1 MATAFKV
8 VDSAYRIGC
17 GRYIQESGA
26 LHRLPEELQRLGCTH
41 AFVVY
46 DSNTL
51 RIAGE
56 QIRSQLE
63 EGNVPF
69 DYHVYDAFCTRTEAE
84 RIAAMP
90 AFIQSDAV
98 IGVGGGNIL
107 DLTKLCAVMG
117 RKPVICIPTSSATC
131 AAYTP
136 LSVTYNDHFQTKG
149 TIHHPVEVNAVL
161 ADMDILC
168 RQPPR
173 LMAAGAYDALAK
185 VIETAQRFRDRPES
199 EIDIG
204 MRAAYELSRFTYQR
218 LIEDLPQ
225 ALRDTADGIPSKAVY
240 DVVHISIAETG
251 VISGLARGS
260 NQTAIAHKVY
270 ESSRTLYP
278 DVVHDYLHGELVAI
292 GLIAQLYYNGE
303 PDQAAD
309 LRSRLRNDNLPSSLR
324 DVGIPPTSEA
334 LEQYY
339 QAVLGSSA
347 MAGTTE
353 EEHARLH
360 EALSIIQ

>member
-8 VDSAYRIGC
+8 VDAAYRIGC

-26 LHRLPEELQRLGCTH
+26 LRRLPEEIKRLGCTRV
-41 AFVVY
+41 FVLY

-56 QIRSQLE
+56 LVESQLD
-63 EGNVPF
+63 EGGIPF
-69 DYHVYDAFCTRTEAE
+69 ERHVYDSFCTRAEAE
-84 RIAAMP
+84 RITAMP
-90 AFIQSDAV
+90 GFIQAGAV

-107 DLTKLCAVMG
+107 DLAKLCAVLG
-117 RKPVICIPTSSATC
+117 GKHVICVPTSSATC

-136 LSVTYNDHFQTKG
+136 LRVTYNERFQAKG

-185 VIETAQRFRDRPES
+185 MIETAQRFKDRPES

-218 LIEDLPQ
+218 LTEDLPQ
-225 ALRDTADGIPSKAVY
+225 ALQDTAAGIPSKAVY
-240 DVVHISIAETG
+240 DVVHMSIAITG

-260 NQTAIAHKVY
+260 NQSAIAHKIY
-270 ESSRTLYP
+270 ESSRTLFP
-278 DVVHDYLHGELVAI
+278 DIVRSYLHGELVAI

-303 PDQAAD
+303 PEKAVA
-309 LRSRLRNDNLPSSLR
+309 LRSRLRGDSLPASLR
-324 DVGIPPTSEA
+324 DVGIPKTDEA
-334 LEQYY
+334 LEGFY
-339 QAVLGSSA
+339 QILLGSSA

-353 EEHARLH
+353 EEHARLR
-360 EALSIIQ
+360 EALGMIQ

>member
-8 VDSAYRIGC
+8 VDASYRIGC

-26 LHRLPEELQRLGCTH
+26 LRRLPEEVKRLGCIR
-41 AFVVY
+41 AFVIY

-56 QIRSQLE
+56 LVRTQLD
-63 EGNVPF
+63 EGGIPF
-69 DYHVYDAFCTRTEAE
+69 EYHVYDAFCTRAEAE
-84 RIAAMP
+84 RITAMP
-90 AFIQSDAV
+90 GFIQAGTV

-107 DLTKLCAVMG
+107 DLAKLCAVMAE
-117 RKPVICIPTSSATC
+117 KPVICVPTSSATC

-136 LSVTYNDHFQTKG
+136 LSVTYNDRFQTMG
-149 TIHHPVEVNAVL
+149 TIHHLVEVNAVL

-185 VIETAQRFRDRPES
+185 MIETAQRFKDRPES

-218 LIEDLPQ
+218 LTEDLPQ
-225 ALRDTADGIPSKAVY
+225 ALQDTAAGIPSKAVY
-240 DVVHISIAETG
+240 DVIHMSIAITG

-278 DVVHDYLHGELVAI
+278 DIVRSYLHGELVAI

-303 PDQAAD
+303 PEKAAD
-309 LRSRLRNDNLPSSLR
+309 LRSRLRGDRLPASLR
-324 DVGIPPTSEA
+324 DVGIPPTDEA
-334 LEQYY
+334 LEGFY

-347 MAGTTE
+347 MAGTNE
-353 EEHARLH
+353 EEHALLRA
-360 EALSIIQ
+360 ALREIQ

>member
-26 LHRLPEELQRLGCTH
+26 LRRLPEELQRLGCAC
-41 AFVVY
+41 AFVLY

-56 QIRSQLE
+56 LIHTQLQDARISFE
-63 EGNVPF
+63 
-69 DYHVYDAFCTRTEAE
+69 YHVYDEFCTRAEAE
-84 RIAAMP
+84 RIIDMP
-90 AFIQSDAV
+90 MFMQAGTV

-107 DLTKLCAVMG
+107 DLAKLCAVMG
-117 RKPVICIPTSSATC
+117 GKPVICIPTSSATC

-136 LSVTYNDHFQTKG
+136 LSVTYNEHFQTKG

-168 RQPPR
+168 CQPPR

-185 VIETAQRFRDRPES
+185 VIETAQRFKDRPES

-225 ALRDTADGIPSKAVY
+225 ALHDTAAGIPSKAVY

-278 DVVHDYLHGELVAI
+278 DIVRNYLHGELVAI

-303 PDQAAD
+303 PGHAAD
-309 LRSRLRNDNLPSSLR
+309 LRNRLHGDNLPASLR
-324 DVGIPPTSEA
+324 DVGIPPTDEA
-334 LEQYY
+334 LEGYY
-339 QAVLGSSA
+339 QALLNSSA

-353 EEHARLH
+353 EEHSRLH
-360 EALSIIQ
+360 EALSMIQ

>member
-26 LHRLPEELQRLGCTH
+26 LRRLPEELKRLGCSRT
-41 AFVVY
+41 FVLY

-56 QIRSQLE
+56 QIRTQLE
-63 EGNVPF
+63 ENGIPF
-69 DYHVYDAFCTRTEAE
+69 DYYVYDAFCTREEAE
-84 RIAAMP
+84 RITTIS
-90 AFIQSDAV
+90 AFIQAGAV

-107 DLTKLCAVMG
+107 DLAKLCAVMSV
-117 RKPVICIPTSSATC
+117 KPVICVPTSSATC

-136 LSVTYNDHFQTKG
+136 LSVTYNNRFQTKG

-168 RQPPR
+168 CQPPR

-185 VIETAQRFRDRPES
+185 VIETAQRFKDRPES
-199 EIDIG
+199 DIDIG

-225 ALRDTADGIPSKAVY
+225 ALRDTAAGIPSKAVY
-240 DVVHISIAETG
+240 DVVHISIAITG

-278 DVVHDYLHGELVAI
+278 DIVHDYLHGELVAI

-303 PDQAAD
+303 PEKAAA
-309 LRSRLRNDNLPSSLR
+309 LRVRLHDDSLPASLH
-324 DVGIPPTSEA
+324 DVGIPQTEDV
-334 LEQYY
+334 LKGFY

-353 EEHARLH
+353 EEHMRLR
-360 EALSIIQ
+360 EALRVIQ